1 MREIIIDIAFMELFP
16 VELNFEDINA
26 LGGHVV
32 ELANLVC

>member
-1 MREIIIDIAFMELFP
+1 MELFP

-32 ELANLVC
+32 ELANLVCWFFVY